1 MAERLEGIYQ
11 KPKTQM
17 NAPVPFSNDD
27 KTRGL
32 LPQPA
37 SSSEQDFFTG
47 RQADAEYARA
57 FRDFGIDIDALAPAE
72 AAAQITGRGISP
84 ALVKALDEWGPL
96 RRRARSQNDPGWK
109 KLVEIARLA
118 DPDPGRIRCREA
130 LLHRDRRGLE
140 ELADAVPVHHVPP
153 ATLWLLGVTLK
164 ELGDLDKAMDLLK
177 RAQQQYP
184 SDLLIN
190 DTLGDLSWNA
200 FQPPRM
206 DDALRFYSMA
216 LVLRPTRPQLHLVV
230 GVVLSAKDDVEGA
243 IREFQAALKID
254 PNNAG
259 AHFHLGNALHEK
271 KDLEGAI
278 REFQAV
284 IKINPNHAG
293 THYNLGNA
301 LTAKGQI
308 DDAIREY
315 QASLKIDPNGAGAHY
330 NLGNALM
337 AKGQIDDA
345 IREYQAALKIGPGDR
360 DGLFRALA
368 RQGQL
373 EKVIEELRAAWQK
386 DLEHNPPEHRVWL
399 GYAELCAF
407 LGRQEE
413 YHRHRAALLAR
424 FGETTDPVIAECVSR
439 ACLLLPASADELS
452 RAAALA
458 DQAVAAGPTHPSHV
472 FFLAAKGLA
481 EYRSGRFDSAIDW
494 LQQAE
499 ARGSTM
505 PVTHL
510 VLAMAR
516 YRSGQDGQ
524 SRATL
529 AAALRSNFWGAPSIL
544 ERDKWIAHVLRREAE
559 PLVVPNLSA
568 FLNGEYQP
576 KDSKERLELIEPCRF
591 RERYCTVAR
600 LYGDVFAAEPKL
612 ADDLKAAHRY
622 RAACAAALAGT
633 GQGNDAA
640 KLNDDGRARLRQQA
654 LDWLR
659 ADLAMQTNRLQ
670 GANRQ
675 DRTMVQQK
683 LEHWKR
689 DADLIGIRR
698 FAALAKLPAGERTA
712 WVQLWDDVETLL
724 RKIRGQQK

>member
-1 MAERLEGIYQ
+1 
-11 KPKTQM
+11 
-17 NAPVPFSNDD
+17 VPFPNED

-32 LPQPA
+32 LPQRP

-96 RRRARSQNDPGWK
+96 RRRARGQNDPGWK

-130 LLHRDRRGLE
+130 LLRRDRRGLE
-140 ELADAVPVHHVPP
+140 ELADAVPVHQVPP

-164 ELGDLDKAMDLLK
+164 ELGDVDKAVDLLK
-177 RAQQQYP
+177 RAQQHYP
-184 SDLLIN
+184 GDLLIN
-190 DTLGDLSWNA
+190 DTLGDFSWNA
-200 FQPPRM
+200 FQPPRT

-216 LVLRPTRPQLHLVV
+216 LVLRPTRPQLHLMV
-230 GVVLSAKDDVEGA
+230 GEVLSAKKDVEGA
-243 IREFQAALKID
+243 IREFQAALEID

-259 AHFHLGNALHEK
+259 AHFHLGNALHDK

-284 IKINPNHAG
+284 LKINPNHAG
-293 THYNLGNA
+293 THFNLGNA
-301 LTAKGQI
+301 LMGKGQVE
-308 DDAIREY
+308 DAIGEY
-315 QASLKIDPNGAGAHY
+315 QASLKIDPNAAGAHH
-330 NLGNALM
+330 NLGNALLD
-337 AKGQIDDA
+337 KGQIEDA
-345 IREYQAALKIGPGDR
+345 ICEYQAALKIDPGDR
-360 DGLFRALA
+360 AALFLALA
-368 RQGQL
+368 RRGQL
-373 EKVIEELRAAWQK
+373 EKRIEELRAAWQK
-386 DLEHNPPEHRVWL
+386 DLEHNPPKHRAWL
-399 GYAELCAF
+399 GYAELCSF

-413 YHRHRAALLAR
+413 YRRHRAVLLAR

-439 ACLLLPASADELS
+439 ACLLLPASGDELN

-458 DQAVAAGPTHPSHV
+458 DRAVAAGPKHPSYA

-481 EYRSGRFDSAIDW
+481 EYRLGRLESAIDW

-499 ARGSTM
+499 DRGSVM

-516 YRSGQDGQ
+516 YRTGQEGQ
-524 SRATL
+524 ARATL
-529 AAALRSNFWGAPSIL
+529 AAALRSDFWRANTVL

-568 FLNGEYQP
+568 FLNGDYRP
-576 KDSKERLELIEPCRF
+576 KDTKERLKFIEPCSYRKH
-591 RERYCTVAR
+591 YWAVAR
-600 LYGDVFAAEPKL
+600 LYADVIAAEPEL
-612 ADDLKAAHRY
+612 ADDPKAAHRY
-622 RAACAAALAGT
+622 HAACAAALAGT
-633 GQGNDAA
+633 GRGHDAA
-640 KLNDDGRARLRQQA
+640 TLNGDGRARLREQA
-654 LDWLR
+654 LGWLR
-659 ADLAMQTNRLQ
+659 ADLALYANRLQ
-670 GANRQ
+670 AANAQ
-675 DRTMVQQK
+675 DRTLVQQQ
-683 LEHWKR
+683 LEHWQR
-689 DADLIGIRR
+689 EDGLIGLRDP
-698 FAALAKLPAGERTA
+698 AALAKLPAGERTA

-724 RKIRGQQK
+724 RKMRGQQE